1 MTKAGGPAT
10 QEGKEVVR
18 WNAICHGI
26 RSPAPVVP
34 GIERVEDWE
43 EHREGVLESL
53 SPEGH
58 LELVLAERVA
68 SLSWRLNRITRYE
81 TQCIALSQERLEED
95 LADRRGG
102 PFSDALGPAHPQDVR
117 RRVKDAKST
126 ERLLKRFPD
135 LPHDKD
141 LSGEEAATILCAV
154 DEQTGEDMDLEEVSF
169 PALPEDLE
177 LFEEFEDWTAGLV
190 RECIVAIASH
200 TEEDPEKL
208 LLSAV
213 ENARRGV
220 IRAKE
225 AAEKIERD
233 LKRMGRE
240 RLLPDEKTLA
250 NVARYEAHLSRLF
263 HKSLH
268 ELEAMQTRR
277 SGGAAP
283 LARLDVDG
291 VAES

>member
-1 MTKAGGPAT
+1 
-10 QEGKEVVR
+10 V
-18 WNAICHGI
+18 H
-26 RSPAPVVP
+26 
-34 GIERVEDWE
+34 
-43 EHREGVLESL
+43 
-53 SPEGH
+53 
-58 LELVLAERVA
+58 AETA
-68 SLSWRLNRITRYE
+68 ALLSWRLNRVIRYE
-81 TQCIALSQERLEED
+81 TEAIALSQERLEED
-95 LADRRGG
+95 LADRREG
-102 PFSDALGPAHPQDVR
+102 PFSDTLVPTHPQDVR

-141 LSGEEAATILCAV
+141 LSSNEAATILYAV

-177 LFEEFEDWTAGLV
+177 LFEEFEGWTAGLV

-200 TEEDPEKL
+200 AEEDPEKL

-220 IRAKE
+220 IRAKK
-225 AAEKIERD
+225 AAEEIELD

-263 HKSLH
+263 HKALH
-268 ELEAMQTRR
+268 ELEAMQTKR
-277 SGGAAP
+277 SGGVAP

-291 VAES
+291 LAES

>member
-1 MTKAGGPAT
+1 MERNPP
-10 QEGKEVVR
+10 R
-18 WNAICHGI
+18 HLL
-26 RSPAPVVP
+26 PAPVVP
-34 GIERVEDWE
+34 GVEKVEDWE
-43 EHREGVLESL
+43 EHRAGMLQSL
-53 SPEGH
+53 SPEGY
-58 LELVLAERVA
+58 LELVHAEMA
-68 SLSWRLNRITRYE
+68 ALLSWRLNRVIRYE
-81 TQCIALSQERLEED
+81 TEAIALSQERLEED
-95 LADRRGG
+95 LADRREG
-102 PFSDALGPAHPQDVR
+102 PFSDALVPTHPQDVR
-117 RRVKDAKST
+117 SRVKDAKST
-126 ERLLKRFPD
+126 ERLLRRFPD
-135 LPHDKD
+135 LPHDKH
-141 LSGEEAATILCAV
+141 LSGNEAATILYAL

-177 LFEEFEDWTAGLV
+177 LFEEFEGWTAELV

-200 TEEDPEKL
+200 AEEDPEKL

-213 ENARRGV
+213 ENARRSV
-220 IRAKE
+220 IRAKK
-225 AAEKIERD
+225 AAEEMERD

-263 HKSLH
+263 HKTLH

-291 VAES
+291 LVGS